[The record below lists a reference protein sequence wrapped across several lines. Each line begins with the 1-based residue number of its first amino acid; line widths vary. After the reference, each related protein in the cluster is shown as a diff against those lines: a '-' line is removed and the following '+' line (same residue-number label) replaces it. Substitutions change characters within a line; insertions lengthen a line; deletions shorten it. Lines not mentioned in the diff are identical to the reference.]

1 MISNLNNYVIF
12 YTVAKAGNISKA
24 ANQLYISQPAISKSI
39 SKLEAELGTA
49 LFARSSKGVTLTEEG
64 QVLYEYVE
72 RAFDSLNMGEENL
85 KNYKELGIGHI
96 RIGVSTSL
104 CKHILLDY
112 LKDFIKENPN
122 IKFSIDCHSTLNTI
136 KLLKND
142 DIDIGLICNTE
153 LPKGIV
159 YSPVKEIHD
168 VFVASPEYL
177 DNFYE
182 RNGNALDDV
191 IMDELSPH
199 IKGNIIPLL
208 GASKRAGKN
217 TSSDSLYN
225 DSDSAAD
232 NPTDSSLPNHSNIT
246 TTDILENSNLMVL
259 EEANVT
265 RTHVDEYL
273 RSQGISCSQ
282 VLEINNMDL
291 LIDFAAIGMGV
302 ASVVR
307 EFAHEQLSSGVI
319 TELPLDT
326 PISSRSV
333 GFAYSGMKNQSTA
346 MKKFMEWVG
355 V

>member
-12 YTVAKAGNISKA
+12 YTVSKAGNISKA

-208 GASKRAGKN
+208 GASKKSRQ
-217 TSSDSLYN
+217 
-225 DSDSAAD
+225 
-232 NPTDSSLPNHSNIT
+232 
-246 TTDILENSNLMVL
+246 
-259 EEANVT
+259 
-265 RTHVDEYL
+265 EYIF
-273 RSQGISCSQ
+273 R
-282 VLEINNMDL
+282 L
-291 LIDFAAIGMGV
+291 LI
-302 ASVVR
+302 
-307 EFAHEQLSSGVI
+307 
-319 TELPLDT
+319 
-326 PISSRSV
+326 
-333 GFAYSGMKNQSTA
+333 
-346 MKKFMEWVG
+346 
-355 V
+355 